1 MLKVR
6 VIPCLLLRNG
16 GLVKSVNFKNH
27 KYVGDPINA
36 VKIFN
41 DKEVDELM
49 FIDIEATKQNRG
61 PNYDLLSRISREAF
75 MPLGYGG
82 GVKSVDEVKK
92 LTRLGIEKVS
102 INSFSITNPDIITQ
116 AADVAGSQSIVASID
131 VKKDF
136 WGKLKVYDYL
146 KNKTTNL
153 DPVEFAVEM
162 EKKGAGEILL
172 NSVDNEG
179 TFKGYDIELIK
190 KITSAV
196 TIPVIASGGAGS
208 INDFAKA
215 INEGHASAVSAGS
228 FFVFYG
234 PHKAVLITYPEKK
247 ELKSLF
253 N

>member
-136 WGKLKVYDYL
+136 WGKHKVYDYL

-179 TFKGYDIELIK
+179 TFKGYDIDLIN

-196 TIPVIASGGAGS
+196 SIPVIASGGAGS

>member
-1 MLKVR
+1 
-6 VIPCLLLRNG
+6 
-16 GLVKSVNFKNH
+16 
-27 KYVGDPINA
+27 
-36 VKIFN
+36 
-41 DKEVDELM
+41 
-49 FIDIEATKQNRG
+49 
-61 PNYDLLSRISREAF
+61 
-75 MPLGYGG
+75 
-82 GVKSVDEVKK
+82 VKK

>member
-136 WGKLKVYDYL
+136 WGKLKVYNYL
-146 KNKTTNL
+146 KSKTTNL

-253 N
+253 K